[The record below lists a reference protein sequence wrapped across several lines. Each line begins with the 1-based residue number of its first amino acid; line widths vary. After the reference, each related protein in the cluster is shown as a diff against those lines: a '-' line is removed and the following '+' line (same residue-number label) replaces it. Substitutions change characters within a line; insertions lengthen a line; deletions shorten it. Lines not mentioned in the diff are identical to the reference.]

1 MTLEECALDHGDRE
15 CWPRVGDKVDHQ
27 LVRKNLKAAAIN
39 ATQERSLFSVLLLR
53 VWSRV
58 LRVWLCR
65 VFGQS
70 ERQCS
75 KACLF
80 SFHDFSWQ
88 FTIYSW
94 KRFYPT
100 VGILERYKRLTVI
113 TYSWKKDKALKQVG
127 RNPAS
132 DGGKVAWIY
141 QWDQLYLHWFACL
154 ILIVCRKMF
163 FYFLCQARRSTSQL
177 WKPRRCLLW
186 PKKTLRGG
194 S

>member
-39 ATQERSLFSVLLLR
+39 ATQKRSLSSVLLLR

-65 VFGQS
+65 VSGQS
-70 ERQCS
+70 EKQCS

-80 SFHDFSWQ
+80 NFCSWLF
-88 FTIYSW
+88 FTVHILSW

-100 VGILERYKRLTVI
+100 VGILERYKRLTAI
-113 TYSWKKDKALKQVG
+113 TYSWKKDKTLKQVG

-154 ILIVCRKMF
+154 IHTICLSQNVLF
-163 FYFLCQARRSTSQL
+163 PFYARPEEAPLNCGNRAAVSSG
-177 WKPRRCLLW
+177 RRI
-186 PKKTLRGG
+186 P
-194 S
+194 